1 MKISW
6 KSVAGVA
13 VVAALAFGAV
23 AVRLSAKPAAG
34 GSFNLP
40 FDAQWGIVSLPRAD
54 YTFAVDHIT
63 STGAIVVYRE
73 GRPVGIV
80 RSQVLESAENK
91 GETAELFCVRHEGKF
106 SVRALKMPRVGTFYF
121 PLPKGLTVMA
131 AKQPELIETVS
142 VQVSGE

>member
-1 MKISW
+1 MRFSW
-6 KSVAGVA
+6 KSAA
-13 VVAALAFGAV
+13 AIALVAALGFGTV
-23 AVRLSAKPAAG
+23 AVRLSARPAAG
-34 GSFNLP
+34 GSFKLP
-40 FDAQWGIVSLPRAD
+40 FDAQWGIVTLPTGN

-80 RSQVLESAENK
+80 RSQVLDSNQNQGK
-91 GETAELFCVRHEGKF
+91 TAQLLCVRHEGKF
-106 SVRALKMPRVGTFYF
+106 SVRALKMPEVGTFYF
-121 PLPKGLTVMA
+121 PLPKDLTVMA